1 MDHNSWD
8 QLGLYG
14 EEDDVVIAIHYKD
27 LLQRNDFDTKE
38 VKDKWLSLKLHTS
51 NKRAMETLTKQAF
64 WKQIYTLH
72 SDQFSQVL
80 MLVEIS
86 LTMAVS
92 SSCCEGGFSCMSR
105 LTLSHHMP
113 VFRLKKKVS
122 LTLRPR
128 NPAKKTWQ
136 TTRHHNEADFVGG
149 GSFY

>member
-1 MDHNSWD
+1 MDHNSRD

-38 VKDKWLSLKLHTS
+38 VKDKWLSLKLHAS

-105 LTLSHHMP
+105 LTLSPPHAGFP
-113 VFRLKKKVS
+113 AQEKSV
-122 LTLRPR
+122 LTLRPG
-128 NPAKKTWQ
+128 NPAKETWQ
-136 TTRHHNEADFVGG
+136 TTRHHTEADFVGG
-149 GSFY
+149 GSSY